1 MTALTGHDDRGYVI
15 PSVPSTCRTEG
26 TFPKQEAQV
35 GGSESA
41 CLATHNRTTPG
52 LSINLHN
59 GPLACVDKVA
69 KVVYAEGGTLAKIL
83 FPTKNSARRGTP
95 DGRMGKARGARIKEF
110 TGQSRL
116 RMREFTA
123 SIPRNLKAL
132 EFTLTYP
139 QDYYVDPLTAKHK
152 HLARFKKRLQR
163 KYGGIVAVLW
173 RMEFQGRP
181 TPHFHLVVFTSSS
194 LPISKAKL
202 AEIRTFVA
210 RSWWESCG
218 RLSEEHLRAGT
229 RVARVRFLSRTL
241 RYLSKAEPLEEGF
254 GPSAPWG
261 IRNPG
266 RFWGVWGRDRLPIK
280 WTKVR
285 VRLRHAFRLRRHLR
299 RLLNLKPRSA
309 ICTFRVFVGNEPVK
323 RLLDLLGYPA
333 ARAPARCTPTT
344 PFLLSS
350 RGSAVARQI
359 DTHFWQGKDRE

>member
-1 MTALTGHDDRGYVI
+1 MTAFREHYEGRYLSPLGA
-15 PSVPSTCRTEG
+15 STKTEEA
-26 TFPKQEAQV
+26 FPKQDTQV
-35 GGSESA
+35 GGSESTF
-41 CLATHNRTTPG
+41 LATYDRTTPG

-59 GPLACVDKVA
+59 GPPAGVDKVA
-69 KVVYAEGGTLAKIL
+69 KVVYAKGGTLAKIL

-139 QDYYVDPLTAKHK
+139 QDYYVDPLTAKHR

-181 TPHFHLVVFTSSS
+181 NPHFHLAAFTSCS
-194 LPISKAKL
+194 LPISNAKL

-210 RSWWESCG
+210 RSWWEACG

-229 RVARVRFLSRTL
+229 RVARVRSLTKTL
-241 RYLSKAEPLEEGF
+241 RYLSKAEPLEEGPE
-254 GPSAPWG
+254 PSSPRRT
-261 IRNPG
+261 RNPG
-266 RFWGVWGRDRLPIK
+266 RFWGVWGRNRLPVV

-309 ICTFRVFVGNEPVK
+309 ICTFRVFVGNGPVK
-323 RLLDLLGYPA
+323 RLLHLLGYPVV
-333 ARAPARCTPTT
+333 RAPARCNPTT
-344 PFLLSS
+344 PFRPSS
-350 RGSAVARQI
+350 RRSAVARQI
-359 DTHFWQGKDRE
+359 DTHFRHAGKDRE